1 MNERRTDFELLQRFA
16 RHGEQ
21 TAFADVVRRHLDL
34 VIATALRKLTEPH
47 AAQEVAQNVF
57 TVLAR
62 KAWQFAP
69 DDSLPAWLHKTALL
83 ESKSW
88 LRGELRRRRREQTA
102 AELGTTM
109 KTPDDQPAFNALVPL
124 LDEAL
129 LSLREKDRT
138 ALLLRFYESQSLR
151 DVGASL
157 GVGEDAAQKRVRSA
171 LQKLSDFIQR
181 RGFRTATVAAAM
193 AALQHTA
200 ASTPAGTTAS
210 VTRAALRTP
219 APTFAGLLALFAL
232 FMSLT
237 RVQKVAA
244 TLTVAALSITWLW
257 FGKHGGNGADSQAEV
272 SAGETVVEGVTRREI
287 ARRLAGVALLPE
299 QVVEADPQ
307 RYVEISGDVEF
318 TSHPGSE
325 TGHIVTGKS
334 FRKFSFVCITGTN
347 EWWIHHDFTGGGET
361 KWHFDGGSVYQS
373 IRTAEAE
380 TGAMRDQLAWT
391 VPYEQAKTNL
401 GIHIWP
407 SLDGHPL
414 GDIAVNIPWLAFC
427 SGTYLK
433 REGRLIPLPAAI
445 LRHTRD
451 RFAYTDQT
459 ETFNDALGL
468 PRTIDLF
475 TSKALLEASEDVFEE
490 EAFFGTRYAAWKK
503 KIVAELE
510 EGVLTFHYAA
520 TDWTNFFGWIFPTKF
535 EFFQE
540 GRKYEQ
546 NGDWFCRGIG
556 RVKSIRESTKP
567 GNLFVPTMQ
576 QTIVDWRF
584 RDATSK
590 VNALIYVTTNAFAS
604 PTNDPALQERFA
616 KKMGQMNRRR

>member
-1 MNERRTDFELLQRFA
+1 MRAFA
-16 RHGEQ
+16 RQ
-21 TAFADVVRRHLDL
+21 SDQQAFAAVTRRHLDL
-34 VIATALRKLTEPH
+34 VYATARRKVTDDG
-47 AAQEVAQNVF
+47 AAEEICQNVF
-57 TVLAR
+57 GVLAR

-69 DDSLPAWLHKTALL
+69 DDSLPSWLHRTTLL
-83 ESKSW
+83 EAKSW
-88 LRGELRRRRREQTA
+88 MRGELRRRRREQTA

-109 KTPDDQPAFNALVPL
+109 KNPDEQPAFNALVPL

-129 LSLREKDRT
+129 LSLRDQDRT
-138 ALLLRFYESQSLR
+138 ALLLRYYERRSLR
-151 DVGASL
+151 DVGESL
-157 GVGEDAAQKRVRSA
+157 GTSEDAARKRVAAA
-171 LQKLSDFIQR
+171 LEKLSQFFQR
-181 RGFRTATVAAAM
+181 RGYKTATVAAAA

-200 ASTPAGTTAS
+200 ASIPAVTAS
-210 VTRAALRTP
+210 RVTKAALRSA
-219 APTFAGLLALFAL
+219 APTFAGLLALLAL
-232 FMSLT
+232 FTSLT
-237 RVQKVAA
+237 RLQKVTA

-257 FGKHGGNGADSQAEV
+257 FGKHGGNEADSQAQV

-287 ARRLAGVALLPE
+287 SRRLAGVALLPE

-307 RYVEISGDVEF
+307 RYVEISGEVEF

-325 TGHIVTGKS
+325 TGHIVTGES
-334 FRKFSFVCITGTN
+334 FRKFSFVCVTGTN
-347 EWWIHHDFTGGGET
+347 EWWIENDFTTTGES
-361 KWHFDGGSVYQS
+361 KWHFDGRTVYRS
-373 IRTAEAE
+373 LRVTEPDAEE
-380 TGAMRDQLAWT
+380 TRDKLAWT

-414 GDIAVNIPWLAFC
+414 GDIVVNIPWLAFC

-433 REGRLIPLPAAI
+433 REGRLIPLPATT

-468 PRTIDLF
+468 PRTVDLF
-475 TSKALLEASEDVFEE
+475 TSKALLEASEDAFDE

-556 RVKSIRESTKP
+556 RVKSIRESTIP

-590 VNALIYVTTNAFAS
+590 VNALTYVTTNAFAS
-604 PTNDPALQERFA
+604 PTNDPALQEQFA
-616 KKMGQMNRRR
+616 KKIGQMSRRP